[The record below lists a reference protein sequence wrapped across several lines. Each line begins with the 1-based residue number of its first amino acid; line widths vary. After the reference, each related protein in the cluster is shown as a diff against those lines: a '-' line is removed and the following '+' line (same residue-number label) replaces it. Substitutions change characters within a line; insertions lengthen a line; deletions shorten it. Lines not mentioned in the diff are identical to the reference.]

1 MLHVWNICLLLAQM
15 YGKCIGKYSIRGGY
29 GMVASIEHSNWGRFG
44 EVPPFHPLVSGSVQT
59 IWQCGFCP
67 PIMNSLFAKKNTLW
81 EKQPIT
87 TINNYIYLLY
97 THQFSMDPNKKHLPK
112 QKSRHGRASK
122 DANKR
127 RNELS
132 INGSASIGFP
142 PQILRREP
150 TGGCGGRELPGFR
163 AGDRLVMQGAAVRTG
178 HIQKKR
184 IHGNGMFITEFHCL
198 W

>member
-1 MLHVWNICLLLAQM
+1 MRSFWGGSTVPPVGFWVCSDNVTMWILSTNHEQPFCQ
-15 YGKCIGKYSIRGGY
+15 KKYSLRKTTFFIQ
-29 GMVASIEHSNWGRFG
+29 S
-44 EVPPFHPLVSGSVQT
+44 
-59 IWQCGFCP
+59 
-67 PIMNSLFAKKNTLW
+67 
-81 EKQPIT
+81 T
-87 TINNYIYLLY
+87 TIYTLY

-163 AGDRLVMQGAAVRTG
+163 AGERLVTQWSCGNSNWPYP
-178 HIQKKR
+178 KKK